1 MFSGSINLISPG
13 EPPISAESIII
24 SRVGSNRFISP
35 VIFSGAAP
43 PMAKQETTILT
54 VAPRAIGGSRATR
67 RLRRAGRVPGILYG
81 GEGDPVPFAV
91 DARELRTAVQATG
104 AVIELTM
111 DGRSTPA
118 VLKETQRHP
127 VRGETT
133 HVDFLRVNLSKPIQA
148 VVPLGIV
155 GAEESPGAKEGG
167 IVDHQLREVNVEALP
182 TDIPESIELDVSE
195 LVIGDTVLLSAA
207 SPPAD
212 VTILDDPDAVV
223 VTVLAPRL
231 QEEGAEGEAIEEET
245 ELVGEEA
252 AEEAGESG
260 ESGGE
265 GE

>member
-1 MFSGSINLISPG
+1 
-13 EPPISAESIII
+13 
-24 SRVGSNRFISP
+24 
-35 VIFSGAAP
+35 
-43 PMAKQETTILT
+43 MAKQETTILT
-54 VAPRAIGGSRATR
+54 IAPRAIEGSRATR
-67 RLRRAGRVPGILYG
+67 RLRREGRVPGILYG

-91 DARELRTAVQATG
+91 DARELRAALQATG

-133 HVDFLRVNLSKPIQA
+133 HVDFLRVNLNRPIQA
-148 VVPLGIV
+148 LVPLGIV
-155 GAEESPGAKEGG
+155 GAEESPGAREGG

-195 LVIGDTVLLSAA
+195 LSIGDTVLLSAA
-207 SPPAD
+207 SPPAG
-212 VTILDDPDAVV
+212 VTVLDDPESVV

-231 QEEGAEGEAIEEET
+231 QEEEAAEAEAIEEET
-245 ELVGEEA
+245 EIVGEEA
-252 AEEAGESG
+252 AEAAEETGEAGEP
-260 ESGGE
+260 GGE